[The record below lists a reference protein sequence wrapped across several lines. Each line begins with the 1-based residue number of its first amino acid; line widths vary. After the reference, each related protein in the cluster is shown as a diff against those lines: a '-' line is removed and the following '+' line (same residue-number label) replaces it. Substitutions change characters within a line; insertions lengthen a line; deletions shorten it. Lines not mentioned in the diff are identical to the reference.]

1 MKKKFNLVFL
11 FFIYLLFTINAH
23 ALDSKCKSLMANI
36 KNNEPKLEIDE
47 LDYIIIE
54 NPNIKFETVYSEEKD
69 DWFYFRD
76 ENKNL
81 EISKLFETDFLPN
94 YVSDISKSLQPGD
107 KLISINKILVS
118 NLTDEE
124 IDNLL
129 KPYYEMDQDLINSIE
144 FEFLNS
150 YGEKVITSGKIIEN
164 DGQAEGDVSIR
175 IKNISDI
182 NVKKNTF
189 EADLS
194 IKVGL
199 EKSI

>member
-23 ALDSKCKSLMANI
+23 ALDSKCKSLMINI
-36 KNNEPKLEIDE
+36 KNNQPKLEIDE
-47 LDYIIIE
+47 LDYLVAK
-54 NPNIKFETVYSEEKD
+54 NPNIEFETFFSEEKNN
-69 DWFYFRD
+69 WLYVRD

-107 KLISINKILVS
+107 KLLSINKILVS
-118 NLTDEE
+118 TLTDNE
-124 IDNLL
+124 IDNILE
-129 KPYYEMDQDLINSIE
+129 PYYEMDQDLINAIE

-164 DGQAEGDVSIR
+164 DGQAKGDVSLR

-182 NVKKNTF
+182 NVKKIH
-189 EADLS
+189 LKP
-194 IKVGL
+194 IYQ
-199 EKSI
+199 